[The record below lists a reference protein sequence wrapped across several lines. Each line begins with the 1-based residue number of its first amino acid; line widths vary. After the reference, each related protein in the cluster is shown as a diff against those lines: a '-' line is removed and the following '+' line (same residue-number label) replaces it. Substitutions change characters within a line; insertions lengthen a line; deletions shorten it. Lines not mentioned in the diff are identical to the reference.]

1 VKPAFLG
8 LSLAA
13 ALGAYILAPA
23 PNAQQVLSAQTK
35 SQAFVIA
42 SVGVFDGERTRPD
55 MNVVVED
62 GRIRAVDSTR
72 DKSRRLPAID
82 GRGATLIPG
91 FIDAHTHPRAVSD
104 LQDALRFGVTAV
116 LDMGLTS
123 ALTDQGVLRA
133 AAASRVDVA
142 DYRSAGIF
150 ATSPGGHGTQF
161 GVSIPT
167 VARGADA
174 EAFVEARKAS
184 GADYLKIMLN
194 GVRTAS
200 SGVPNMTEDTARA
213 LVQAAHVRKMLVVAH
228 VESLEDVRIALA
240 AGVDGLAHM
249 WRDNGP
255 QTPTHIQRMVAQ
267 RVFLIASEVVPD
279 ALLPNADS
287 RAALAADRRLAP
299 FLTAPMRERLTG
311 PPARDPFPSIDWQLQ
326 AIGRFHKAGG
336 RLLTGTDAGGTGPS
350 VLGVSLHRE
359 LELLVK
365 SGLTPAEALTAATAN
380 VADAFRLTDRGRIMP
395 GRRADL
401 LLVRGDPTVDITATR
416 DIVRVWRSGVEFDR
430 RLGPP

>member
-142 DYRSAGIF
+142 
-150 ATSPGGHGTQF
+150 T
-161 GVSIPT
+161 T
-167 VARGADA
+167 V
-174 EAFVEARKAS
+174 
-184 GADYLKIMLN
+184 L
-194 GVRTAS
+194 
-200 SGVPNMTEDTARA
+200 P
-213 LVQAAHVRKMLVVAH
+213 
-228 VESLEDVRIALA
+228 
-240 AGVDGLAHM
+240 
-249 WRDNGP
+249 
-255 QTPTHIQRMVAQ
+255 
-267 RVFLIASEVVPD
+267 VFLRRRPVATVRSSASR
-279 ALLPNADS
+279 S
-287 RAALAADRRLAP
+287 R
-299 FLTAPMRERLTG
+299 
-311 PPARDPFPSIDWQLQ
+311 PSPEAQTQRHLSKH
-326 AIGRFHKAGG
+326 GR
-336 RLLTGTDAGGTGPS
+336 P
-350 VLGVSLHRE
+350 V
-359 LELLVK
+359 
-365 SGLTPAEALTAATAN
+365 ALTT
-380 VADAFRLTDRGRIMP
+380 
-395 GRRADL
+395 
-401 LLVRGDPTVDITATR
+401 
-416 DIVRVWRSGVEFDR
+416 
-430 RLGPP
+430 